1 MPVSY
6 ANLRDWVDQ
15 NQTVEQ
21 FFAIGRLKSGISIDH
36 ARAEMTAIERRLEQR
51 YPEGNSGIGI
61 SLIPTQEQTVKEIRP
76 ASAQA
81 TSIRS
86 VFP

>member
-51 YPEGNSGIGI
+51 YPEGNSGIGVVPH
-61 SLIPTQEQTVKEIRP
+61 SYTRTDC
-76 ASAQA
+76 
-81 TSIRS
+81 
-86 VFP
+86 